1 MSVSVIIA
9 LASDVAQIF
18 VMAPPYGTGVP
29 ALHLTDDSRAPRA
42 SSSGADLMR
51 AEPVWWSKGFRVMPR

>member
-1 MSVSVIIA
+1 VSVSVIIA

-29 ALHLTDDSRAPRA
+29 ASHLTDDSRA
-42 SSSGADLMR
+42 SGLVRLALT
-51 AEPVWWSKGFRVMPR
+51 S